1 MTIRVRFAP
10 SPTGYLHIGGA
21 RTALFN
27 WLFARKMSGQMLVRI
42 EDTDEGRSS
51 QELTQG
57 ILAGM
62 AWLGLDW
69 DEGPYYQSQRIDVY
83 KALCDK
89 LLEVG
94 FAYRCFCQKVADKE
108 PGSNPESASHSCR
121 ETGRLASS
129 ERARSEAA
137 VVRFKVPSGQT
148 VSFVDIIHGEIQV
161 DSKEIEDFALLRSD
175 GSPTYHLSV
184 VADDL
189 GMGITDVIRGA
200 DHLSNTPKQ
209 ILVYQAIGRTPP
221 RFAHLP
227 LILGPDKTRLSKR
240 HGATSILEFR
250 REGFLPAA
258 LRNYLLRL
266 GWSGSSDREF
276 FEDKEAIEA
285 FQLAEVHRSNA
296 VWSPEKLE
304 WVNAKMMGLAN
315 TSELA
320 EVVRQQLESA
330 DLWKS
335 EWGEQERSIYESRIA
350 LLQAKVRR
358 TTDFL
363 QQGRAFF
370 TDDFD
375 YQEDAVEAYLSVSPE
390 DPKLVAALKQLL
402 EAYQALRDFDLVTT
416 EKTLRSISSA
426 EKVKAGHLIGAVR
439 VALTGQKVA
448 PGIFEVIIALG
459 QATVVRRLQRVIS
472 FLGA

>member
-1 MTIRVRFAP
+1 
-10 SPTGYLHIGGA
+10 
-21 RTALFN
+21 
-27 WLFARKMSGQMLVRI
+27 MLIRI

-51 QELTQG
+51 QELTEG
-57 ILAGM
+57 ILEGM

-69 DEGPYYQSQRIDVY
+69 NEGPYYQSKRTDVY
-83 KALCDK
+83 NALCDK
-89 LLEVG
+89 LLKAG
-94 FAYRCFCQKVADKE
+94 FAYRCFCKDVADKH
-108 PGSNPESASHSCR
+108 PASNPESASHRCR
-121 ETGRLASS
+121 EAGRLTGP
-129 ERARSEAA
+129 EGVRGETA
-137 VVRFKVPSGQT
+137 VVRFRVPSGRT
-148 VSFVDIIHGEIQV
+148 ISFVDIVHGEVRV
-161 DSKEIEDFALLRSD
+161 DSTEIEDFALLRSD

-189 GMGITDVIRGA
+189 AMGITDVIRGA

-209 ILVYQAIGRTPP
+209 ILVYQAIGQAPP

-240 HGATSILEFR
+240 HGATSILEFQK
-250 REGFLPAA
+250 EGFLPSA

-266 GWSGSSDREF
+266 GWSGSSDREI
-276 FEDKEAIEA
+276 FEDQEMIKA
-285 FQLAEVHRSNA
+285 FQLEDVNRSNA
-296 VWSPEKLE
+296 LWSPEKLE

-315 TSELA
+315 TTELA
-320 EVVRQQLESA
+320 EVVQKQLKSA
-330 DLWKS
+330 DLWRP
-335 EWGEQERSIYESRIA
+335 EWEEEERNVYESRIA
-350 LLQAKVRR
+350 LLQSKVRR

-375 YQEDAVEAYLSVSPE
+375 YQRDAVEAYLSVAPE
-390 DPKLVAALKQLL
+390 DARLMDSLKQLL

-416 EKTLRSISSA
+416 EKTLRDISST
-426 EKVKAGHLIGAVR
+426 EGVKTGHLIGAVR

-448 PGIFEVIIALG
+448 PGIFDVVIALG
-459 QATVVRRLQRVIS
+459 QATVIRRLQRVIS